1 MSATQPIT
9 LITAT
14 PGGGKTA
21 LAVQMMAEAVK
32 QGRPLFMQGIPEL
45 RLPYIPLPPV
55 VEWTETR
62 VDPEDPD
69 QRSLPYFTFP
79 EKSLIVIDEAQRI
92 FRVRSAASHVPNHV
106 AAFETVRHTG
116 VTFLL
121 ITQSPGF
128 LDSHIRKL
136 VGQHIHLRDVG
147 LLGRWWYEWP
157 EVGNPEAFKS
167 APIKKKWSLPKS
179 SFGLYKS
186 ASLHIKR
193 KYSIP
198 PAMVV
203 MIGAVLL
210 AVLAIW
216 RVYHQVEKKVHPNAE
231 VSAKAGAPSAA
242 SGVVGA
248 GVVAGPSPR
257 SSDPAE
263 QLAAFVPV
271 VPGHP
276 ESAPA
281 YSALR
286 EVKTMPRVV
295 GAVCMGDR
303 CQAFTQQGTDAG
315 LDRSQSRRWLANRP
329 FDPYQEVV
337 PASALEA
344 VREPVLAPGFDSS
357 REPVPAAAAARDGAA
372 EWSGYGGDGLIRH
385 PKPVQSIAR
394 N

>member
-32 QGRPLFMQGIPEL
+32 KGRPLFMQGIPEL

-55 VEWTETR
+55 AEWTEHR

-69 QRSLPYFTFP
+69 KRPLPYFTFP
-79 EKSLIVIDEAQRI
+79 ENALIVVDEAQRI
-92 FRVRSAASHVPNHV
+92 FRVRSAASRVPDHV

-116 VTFLL
+116 VTFIL

-136 VGQHIHLRDVG
+136 VGQHVHLRDVG

-167 APIKKKWSLPKS
+167 APIKKKWALPKS

-203 MIGAVLL
+203 MFGAILF
-210 AVLAIW
+210 AALAIW
-216 RVYHQVEKKVHPNAE
+216 RVYHQVDKRVHPDAD
-231 VSAKAGAPSAA
+231 VSAKAGAPGTASAPVASAVA
-242 SGVVGA
+242 SGV
-248 GVVAGPSPR
+248 R

-263 QLAAFVPV
+263 QLAAFIPV

-281 YSALR
+281 YSAMR
-286 EVKTMPRVV
+286 DVKTMPRVV
-295 GAVCMGDR
+295 GSVCMGDR
-303 CQAFTQQGTDAG
+303 CRAYTQQGTDAG
-315 LDRSQSRRWLANRP
+315 LNEAQARQWLVSRP
-329 FDPYQEVV
+329 FDPYQEAAPVV
-337 PASALEA
+337 SVDAPRDQAQAAGVDA
-344 VREPVLAPGFDSS
+344 VREQVPVADAS
-357 REPVPAAAAARDGAA
+357 RQGAA
-372 EWSGYGGDGLIRH
+372 QWSGYGADGLIRH
-385 PKPVQSIAR
+385 AKAVQSIAR

>member
-1 MSATQPIT
+1 
-9 LITAT
+9 
-14 PGGGKTA
+14 
-21 LAVQMMAEAVK
+21 
-32 QGRPLFMQGIPEL
+32 MQGIPEL

-55 VEWTETR
+55 AEWTEMR

-92 FRVRSAASHVPNHV
+92 FRVRSAASNVPNHV

-136 VGQHIHLRDVG
+136 VGQHVHLRDVG

-203 MIGAVLL
+203 MIGAIML

-216 RVYHQVEKKVHPNAE
+216 RVYHQVEKKVHPDAD
-231 VSAKAGAPSAA
+231 VSAKAGAPGAASAPVASSAA
-242 SGVVGA
+242 TGV
-248 GVVAGPSPR
+248 R
-257 SSDPAE
+257 SADPAE
-263 QLAAFVPV
+263 QLAAFFPV

-286 EVKTMPRVV
+286 EVKAMPRVV

-303 CQAFTQQGTDAG
+303 CRAYTQQGTDSG
-315 LDRSQSRRWLANRP
+315 LDQMQSRQWLANRP
-329 FDPYQEVV
+329 FDPYQEVAPV
-337 PASALEA
+337 ASADA
-344 VREPVLAPGFDSS
+344 ARDQVLASGVDSS
-357 REPVPAAAAARDGAA
+357 REPVPAAAVVRDGAA

>member
-32 QGRPLFMQGIPEL
+32 EGRPLFMQGIPEL

-55 VEWTETR
+55 AEWTEKR

-79 EKSLIVIDEAQRI
+79 EKALIVLDEAQRI
-92 FRVRSAASHVPNHV
+92 FRVRSAASAVPAHV

-116 VTFLL
+116 VTFIL

-167 APIKKKWSLPKS
+167 APIKKKWALPKS

-203 MIGAVLL
+203 MFGAILL

-216 RVYHQVEKKVHPNAE
+216 RVYHQVDKRVHPDAD
-231 VSAKAGAPSAA
+231 VSAKAGAPRAASAAVAAAVA
-242 SGVVGA
+242 SGV
-248 GVVAGPSPR
+248 R

-263 QLAAFVPV
+263 QLAAFVPL

-276 ESAPA
+276 ESAAA
-281 YSALR
+281 YSAMR

-295 GAVCMGDR
+295 GVACMGKR

-315 LDRSQSRRWLANRP
+315 MNDAQARQWLVNRP
-329 FDPYQEVV
+329 FDPYVEASSVV
-337 PASALEA
+337 SADVSRDQTVAPVFDTAREQALA
-344 VREPVLAPGFDSS
+344 VGSVREGAPDW
-357 REPVPAAAAARDGAA
+357 P
-372 EWSGYGGDGLIRH
+372 GYGADGLIRH